1 MGKLKVWFLEVLKI
15 ALRIQFYLINFT
27 NSLERGRKEVMGIIL
42 QQYLIGEVH
51 FQGTKEFLSCRG
63 FSGVHGGV
71 QVERTES
78 TPCAIVFV
86 AGSRL

>member
-1 MGKLKVWFLEVLKI
+1 MLEVFKI

-27 NSLERGRKEVMGIIL
+27 NSLECGRREVMGIIP

-51 FQGTKEFLSCRG
+51 FQGTKEFPSCRG
-63 FSGVHGGV
+63 FSGVHGVV
-71 QVERTES
+71 QVDRSES
-78 TPCAIVFV
+78 TPCAIVYV